1 MRQQIHNLHNPK
13 QELMVQEVAAEA
25 AVEDEGGAG
34 AEDEETRF
42 KMVDAR
48 EGRRETARIR
58 HPARA
63 PPYSP

>member
-1 MRQQIHNLHNPK
+1 
-13 QELMVQEVAAEA
+13 MVQEVAAEA
-25 AVEDEGGAG
+25 AVEDEGGVG